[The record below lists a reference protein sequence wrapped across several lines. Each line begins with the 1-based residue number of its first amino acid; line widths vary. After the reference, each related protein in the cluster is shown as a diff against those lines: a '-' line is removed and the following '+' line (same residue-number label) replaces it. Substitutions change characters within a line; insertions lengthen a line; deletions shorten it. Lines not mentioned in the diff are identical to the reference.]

1 MPRGQYEA
9 ATTIGMDYAQS
20 MRRIILPQA
29 ARIAVPPLSNTLLS
43 LVKDTSL
50 ASVVLVPEL
59 LRKATDAASSSAAVP
74 AALRVRRA
82 LLLGDLLAGLAGA
95 EPAGSDDWRGSRYD
109 ASLIE
114 VHGLRKAFGDH
125 QVLKG
130 IDFTAE
136 EGTAT
141 ALLGPSG
148 SGKTT
153 VLRSLNVLETPDAG
167 VVRIADAVDR
177 LRHACRTTRRLR
189 RREIKALRA
198 RSGMVFQ
205 SHNLFPHKTVLE
217 NLLEGPVQVQ
227 GRDVDEATADARR
240 LLEQVGLSGREDA
253 YPAQLSG
260 GQQQRVGIARAL
272 ALKPQVVLFDEPT
285 SALDPELVGEVLGV
299 IRDLAQQGWTLVDR
313 HPRDPLR
320 PRRRRPGAV
329 PRRRRHRRARWRR
342 GAHRPA
348 AGTHPAVPAPGA
360 RPGVGGRAERVSAQA
375 AGTTVRLCC
384 SVA

>member
-1 MPRGQYEA
+1 M
-9 ATTIGMDYAQS
+9 T
-20 MRRIILPQA
+20 
-29 ARIAVPPLSNTLLS
+29 
-43 LVKDTSL
+43 
-50 ASVVLVPEL
+50 
-59 LRKATDAASSSAAVP
+59 
-74 AALRVRRA
+74 
-82 LLLGDLLAGLAGA
+82 
-95 EPAGSDDWRGSRYD
+95 
-109 ASLIE
+109 SLIE
-114 VHGLRKAFGDH
+114 VRGLRKAFGDH

-167 VVRIADAVDR
+167 VVRIADASIDFDT
-177 LRHACRTTRRLR
+177 LPDDKGLR

-198 RSGMVFQ
+198 RTGMVFQ

-227 GRDVDEATADARR
+227 GRDLDEATADARS
-240 LLEQVGLSGREDA
+240 LLEQVGLSGREGS

-299 IRDLAQQGWTLVDR
+299 IRDLAQQGWTLVIVTHEIR
-313 HPRDPLR
+313 F
-320 PRRRRPGAV
+320 
-329 PRRRRHRRARWRR
+329 
-342 GAHRPA
+342 
-348 AGTHPAVPAPGA
+348 AGDVADQVLFLDE
-360 RPGVGGRAERVSAQA
+360 GVIAERGGAEVLTDPQHERTRQFLRRVLDP
-375 AGTTVRLCC
+375 G
-384 SVA
+384 